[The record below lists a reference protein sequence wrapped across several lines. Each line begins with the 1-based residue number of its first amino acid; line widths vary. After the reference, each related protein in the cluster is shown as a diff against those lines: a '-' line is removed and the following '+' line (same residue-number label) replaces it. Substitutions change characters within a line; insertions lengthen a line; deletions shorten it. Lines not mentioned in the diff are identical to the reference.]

1 MKAGILQQANHI
13 RIIET
18 RLPFPGFGEVRIK
31 LNQVGICGSDVHL
44 FLGHRPIEKPT
55 IIGHEGLGFIE
66 TLGEGVDY
74 LQVGERVVI
83 EPNIPCQKC
92 RYCQKGKGQICPN
105 KQVIGLNQSGCFAEY
120 VCLPA
125 AFVHEIPDS
134 ISDADAVLIE
144 PLAVAYHALRIA
156 GAKPGDS
163 IAIIGLGAI
172 GLLIT
177 HIAVVLG
184 YRVFVTE
191 KHASKLAIAK
201 KMGAQVISSLH
212 PEDIESSWLQ
222 EEIVSIFE
230 CAGSSGTAS
239 LATQCAPRGSEIVL
253 LGLSDELATFQPLK
267 MTREG
272 ISIKPSLI
280 YEHPTDFQKVIQLL
294 ENKVIQPSQI
304 ISGYFPL
311 NRLQEA
317 LSLASQGLETKLII
331 DIL

>member
-1 MKAGILQQANHI
+1 MKAGILQQANQI
-13 RIIET
+13 FIVET
-18 RLPFPGFGEVRIK
+18 SLPLPGFGEVCVK
-31 LNQVGICGSDVHL
+31 LKQVGICGSDVHM
-44 FLGHRPIEKPT
+44 FLGHRSIEEPT
-55 IIGHEGLGFIE
+55 IMGHEGLGFIDSF
-66 TLGEGVDY
+66 GEGVDN

-105 KQVIGLNQSGCFAEY
+105 KQVIGLNKSGCFAEY

-125 AFVHEIPDS
+125 AFVHKIPDH

-156 GAKPGDS
+156 EAKPGDS

-172 GLLIT
+172 GLFIT
-177 HIAVVLG
+177 HLAVVFG

-191 KHASKLAIAK
+191 KHASKLAIAQ
-201 KMGAQVISSLH
+201 KMGAEVISSLH
-212 PEDIESSWLQ
+212 PEDIERYWLQ
-222 EEIVSIFE
+222 EEIVSVFE

-239 LATQCAPRGSEIVL
+239 LATRCAPRGSEIVL
-253 LGLSDELATFQPLK
+253 LGLSEELATFQPLK

-304 ISGYFPL
+304 ISGYYPL
-311 NRLQEA
+311 HRLQEA
-317 LSLASQGLETKLII
+317 LTLASQGLETKLII
-331 DIL
+331 DIQ